1 MDLYSTNEFLKIK
14 VLEKDT
20 LIRALDSYIE
30 LSDIYKEELEKK
42 DEIINEL
49 LEIIERI
56 VKEWEKI
63 RKTIWESM
71 INPSY
76 HYQNSGLKVN
86 S

>member
-56 VKEWEKI
+56 VKE
-63 RKTIWESM
+63 
-71 INPSY
+71 
-76 HYQNSGLKVN
+76 
-86 S
+86 

>member
-1 MDLYSTNEFLKIK
+1 MDLYSTNEFLRIK
-14 VLEKDT
+14 TLEKDV

-56 VKEWEKI
+56 VKE
-63 RKTIWESM
+63 
-71 INPSY
+71 
-76 HYQNSGLKVN
+76 
-86 S
+86 

>member
-63 RKTIWESM
+63 RKTIWE
-71 INPSY
+71 
-76 HYQNSGLKVN
+76 
-86 S
+86 

>member
-1 MDLYSTNEFLKIK
+1 MDLYSTNEVLKIK
-14 VLEKDT
+14 ALEKDA

-56 VKEWEKI
+56 VKE
-63 RKTIWESM
+63 
-71 INPSY
+71 
-76 HYQNSGLKVN
+76 
-86 S
+86 

>member
-56 VKEWEKI
+56 VKDEK
-63 RKTIWESM
+63 R
-71 INPSY
+71 
-76 HYQNSGLKVN
+76 
-86 S
+86 